1 MLTMNLNPVR
11 NSRQRWRNIAI
22 GMAVMLATP
31 AASLWVTYW
40 ERRIRASG
48 VALDALQLAD
58 ARAVGVAFPE
68 HVRLLPVE
76 RVPFPRWA
84 GALAKLAGAHAAQT
98 AGLTA
103 RYGIFIRA
111 DHWGNRA
118 LLLHE
123 LAHTAQYERLN
134 GIRPFLK
141 QYLQE
146 CLTEGYP
153 VAALELDAAA
163 AADRVLA

>member
-1 MLTMNLNPVR
+1 MNPRLVR
-11 NSRQRWRNIAI
+11 NRPQPLRNIGI
-22 GMAVMLATP
+22 KIAVMLAVP

-40 ERRIRASG
+40 ERRIRATG

-58 ARAVGVAFPE
+58 ARAIGVGFPE
-68 HVRLLPVE
+68 RVRLLRVE
-76 RVPFPRWA
+76 RVPFPSWA
-84 GALAKLAGAHAAQT
+84 GALAKLAGAQPAET
-98 AGLTA
+98 AGLAA

-111 DHWGNRA
+111 DHWGDRA

-141 QYLQE
+141 QYVQE
-146 CLTEGYP
+146 CLCEGYA
-153 VAALELDAAA
+153 VAALELDASAA
-163 AADRVLA
+163 AHRVMT

>member
-1 MLTMNLNPVR
+1 MRTFGATVAALV
-11 NSRQRWRNIAI
+11 
-22 GMAVMLATP
+22 AVP
-31 AASLWVTYW
+31 AASLWVAYW
-40 ERRIRASG
+40 ERRICSSG
-48 VALDALQLAD
+48 IALNALQLAD

-68 HVRLLPVE
+68 RVRLLRVE

-84 GALAKLAGAHAAQT
+84 GTLARLAGAEPAQT

-134 GIRPFLK
+134 GIRPFLRR
-141 QYLQE
+141 YLRQ
-146 CLTEGYP
+146 CLADGYA
-153 VAALELDAAA
+153 VAALELEASAAA
-163 AADRVLA
+163 RRVMA

>member
-1 MLTMNLNPVR
+1 MNDR
-11 NSRQRWRNIAI
+11 FASRSEGRLRHAGISCA
-22 GMAVMLATP
+22 AMLAVP
-31 AASLWVTYW
+31 AAALWVEYW
-40 ERRIRASG
+40 ERQICARGIAPT
-48 VALDALQLAD
+48 ALQLAD
-58 ARAVGVAFPE
+58 ARAVGVVFPE
-68 HVRLLPVE
+68 RVRLLRVE

-84 GALAKLAGAHAAQT
+84 GTLAQLAGAQPAQT

-134 GIRPFLK
+134 GILPFLR
-141 QYLQE
+141 QYLRE
-146 CLTEGYP
+146 CLADGYGA
-153 VAALELDAAA
+153 AALELEASAAA
-163 AADRVLA
+163 RRVMA